1 MELENR
7 GKEAARMENMELL
20 QAMRQMLSENN
31 RQMTEEMN
39 RQMAENNRQMME
51 EMNRQMAENN
61 RQMMEEMNRQ
71 MSENNRQMMEEM
83 HTQIQ
88 DAVAPIYS
96 RLDKVDARLDK
107 VDARLDKVESELQSV
122 KALATKTQLIVENEI
137 DRKINLLLEGHN
149 DLHRRV
155 VQLEQMN
162 EILNEVKNDVWAI
175 KQTVAG
181 RVVPYKS
188 RGIRR
193 KPNM

>member
-1 MELENR
+1 
-7 GKEAARMENMELL
+7 MENMELL

-107 VDARLDKVESELQSV
+107 VESELQSV

>member
-1 MELENR
+1 
-7 GKEAARMENMELL
+7 MENMELL

-107 VDARLDKVESELQSV
+107 VDARLDNVESELQSV

>member
-1 MELENR
+1 
-7 GKEAARMENMELL
+7 MENMELL

-51 EMNRQMAENN
+51 D
-61 RQMMEEMNRQ
+61 MNRQ

-96 RLDKVDARLDK
+96 RLDK

>member
-1 MELENR
+1 
-7 GKEAARMENMELL
+7 MENMELL

-61 RQMMEEMNRQ
+61 RQMMAEMNRQ

-96 RLDKVDARLDK
+96 KLDK

>member
-1 MELENR
+1 
-7 GKEAARMENMELL
+7 MENMELL

-61 RQMMEEMNRQ
+61 RQMMAEMNRQ

-96 RLDKVDARLDK
+96 
-107 VDARLDKVESELQSV
+107 RLDKVESELQSV

>member
-1 MELENR
+1 
-7 GKEAARMENMELL
+7 MENMELL

-39 RQMAENNRQMME
+39 RQMAENNRQMMA

-61 RQMMEEMNRQ
+61 RQMMAEMNRQ

-96 RLDKVDARLDK
+96 
-107 VDARLDKVESELQSV
+107 RLDKVESELQSV

>member
-1 MELENR
+1 
-7 GKEAARMENMELL
+7 MENMELL

-31 RQMTEEMN
+31 RQMT
-39 RQMAENNRQMME
+39 E

-96 RLDKVDARLDK
+96 RLDKV
-107 VDARLDKVESELQSV
+107 ESELQSV

-137 DRKINLLLEGHN
+137 DRTINLLLEGHN

>member
-1 MELENR
+1 
-7 GKEAARMENMELL
+7 MENMELL

-61 RQMMEEMNRQ
+61 RQMMAEMNRQ

-96 RLDKVDARLDK
+96 
-107 VDARLDKVESELQSV
+107 RLDKVESELQSV

-137 DRKINLLLEGHN
+137 DRKINLLLEAHIN
-149 DLHRRV
+149 LCNRV
-155 VQLEQMN
+155 AQLEMMN

>member
-1 MELENR
+1 
-7 GKEAARMENMELL
+7 
-20 QAMRQMLSENN
+20 
-31 RQMTEEMN
+31 MTEEMN
-39 RQMAENNRQMME
+39 RQMAENNRQLME

-61 RQMMEEMNRQ
+61 RQMMAEMNRQ

-96 RLDKVDARLDK
+96 
-107 VDARLDKVESELQSV
+107 RLDKVESELQSV

>member
-1 MELENR
+1 
-7 GKEAARMENMELL
+7 MENMELL

-96 RLDKVDARLDK
+96 RLDKV
-107 VDARLDKVESELQSV
+107 ESELQSV
-122 KALATKTQLIVENEI
+122 KALTTKTQLIVENEI

>member
-1 MELENR
+1 
-7 GKEAARMENMELL
+7 MENMELL

-61 RQMMEEMNRQ
+61 RQMMEEM
-71 MSENNRQMMEEM
+71 

-96 RLDKVDARLDK
+96 
-107 VDARLDKVESELQSV
+107 RLDKVESELQSV

-137 DRKINLLLEGHN
+137 DRKINLLLEAHIN
-149 DLHRRV
+149 LCNRV
-155 VQLEQMN
+155 AQLEMMN
-162 EILNEVKNDVWAI
+162 EILEEMEDDLWNL
-175 KQTVAG
+175 KQIAARQILFG
-181 RVVPYKS
+181 KS
-188 RGIRR
+188 SSSRR